1 MAEIMAMNFDFLKNF
16 PRRMKT
22 VGLYALLMTNSAQK
36 LTWKNFGIDNSDQQL
51 VVLFAVLLYLMEQSL
66 KEEDCTMDDIASFL
80 STLFADAFH
89 EQKTYDECHDLAAFI
104 INTVLS
110 NDGAPMYFHAFD
122 FEKNEEVPIRISY
135 IANRIIY
142 TEGNLRR
149 TSYYLTDDGYSLL
162 LGTLEVENNLKLSI
176 HEMIFQ
182 MHLEKQSYDKALD
195 DVKNIFNL
203 MRIQVQKLQE
213 AMTRIRRNALGYE
226 VEEYRKI
233 LEEDLDTIESSRNKF
248 EGYRKNVRARAN
260 ELRSMDAT
268 HFTKQEA
275 DKLRD
280 LAEIES
286 YLSRAIDEY
295 QRILNGHFDLKSL
308 YSAELEKISAMA
320 AVQRFPLRSELFDKV
335 LDDPDSLNRM
345 LSFLYPLFVRDP
357 AHVFNI
363 NQALQPQSVRAAEIQ
378 DTSVE
383 TEEFDEAEWEEEQKA
398 LRREKLQKY
407 EESLTLMLSML
418 HEKGR
423 VTLFDVK
430 KKTDEE
436 PELLSVLIPSTD
448 IFKEIMVELLRAKY
462 LDINALKEE
471 RASYIH
477 EDTGSFELSLMVL
490 QILEKHPEWTNLTE
504 ILIYRLQEHTPV
516 DFSDLDSPEGK
527 KTIRCTNVCL
537 RAVGEGN
544 DDL

>member
-1 MAEIMAMNFDFLKNF
+1 MNFDFLKNF

-22 VGLYALLMTNSAQK
+22 VGLYAMLMTNSAQK
-36 LTWKNFGIDNSDQQL
+36 LTWKNFGIESSDQQL
-51 VVLFAVLLYLMEQSL
+51 IVLFAVLLYLMEQSL
-66 KEEDCTMDDIASFL
+66 KEEDCTMDDIAAFL
-80 STLFADAFH
+80 STLFDDFFH
-89 EQKTYDECHDLAAFI
+89 EQRTYDECHDLGAFI

-110 NDGAPMYFHAFD
+110 NDGSPMYFHAFD
-122 FEKNEEVPIRISY
+122 FEKKEEVPIRISY

-182 MHLEKQSYDKALD
+182 MHLERQSYDKALD

-233 LEEDLDTIESSRNKF
+233 LEEDLDTIETSRNKF
-248 EGYRKNVRARAN
+248 EGYRRNVRARAK

-268 HFTKQEA
+268 HFTKEEA
-275 DKLRD
+275 EKLQD
-280 LAEIES
+280 LSEIES

-308 YSAELEKISAMA
+308 YSEELEKISSMA

-335 LDDPDSLNRM
+335 LDDPASLDRM
-345 LSFLYPLFVRDP
+345 LSFLYPLLIKDP
-357 AHVFNI
+357 SHVFNI
-363 NQALQPQSVRAAEIQ
+363 NQALQPQSVRAAEVQ
-378 DTSVE
+378 DETME
-383 TEEFDEAEWEEEQKA
+383 TEDFDDAAWEEEQRA
-398 LRREKLQKY
+398 LREEKLAKY
-407 EESLTLMLSML
+407 ERSLTLMLSML
-418 HEKGR
+418 HERER
-423 VTLFDVK
+423 VTLFDMK
-430 KKTDEE
+430 KKTDED
-436 PELLSVLIPSTD
+436 PSLLSVLIPSAD

-462 LDINALKEE
+462 LDIDALNRE
-471 RASYIH
+471 RTSYIQQ
-477 EDTGSFELSLMVL
+477 DSGAFELPLMVL
-490 QILEKHPEWTNLTE
+490 QILEKHPEWRGLKK
-504 ILIYRLQEHTPV
+504 IAIYRLQEHTPV
-516 DFSDLDSPEGK
+516 VFYDLDMPEGK

-537 RAVGEGN
+537 RAEKEGN